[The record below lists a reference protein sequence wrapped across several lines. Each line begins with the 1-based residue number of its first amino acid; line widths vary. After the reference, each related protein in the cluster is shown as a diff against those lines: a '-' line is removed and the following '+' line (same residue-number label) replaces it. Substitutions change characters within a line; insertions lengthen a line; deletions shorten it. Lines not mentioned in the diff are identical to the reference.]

1 MSTIKLWQI
10 EKKSVQTKEVI
21 TNIKSVNILEKQM
34 SIYDNSMMWNIL
46 NMLKNEVYW
55 HVSNHYRVSG
65 WVIGVSI
72 IRVIWY
78 VFSWILIKTVLTIH
92 KLSDRLQDGIINFVS
107 VLYEN
112 IKDAINNQHEYSV
125 RNRGQK

>member
-1 MSTIKLWQI
+1 
-10 EKKSVQTKEVI
+10 
-21 TNIKSVNILEKQM
+21 
-34 SIYDNSMMWNIL
+34 
-46 NMLKNEVYW
+46 MLAIIIGFLV
-55 HVSNHYRVSG
+55 G
-65 WVIGVSI
+65 VIGVSI

-107 VLYEN
+107 VLYGN

-125 RNRGQK
+125 RNRNQR